1 MIPILYDSNETAFV
15 SNGLCRLKD
24 VISCTVTEE
33 RNSIYECDFEYPITG
48 ANYGLI
54 QCGRII
60 AVTHDETGD
69 IQPFD
74 IVSYSRPINGV
85 VTFHAVHIS
94 YRQSKLTVSGTNI
107 SSLTDALTLLT
118 TAKPTNPFGYWTD
131 KTSDA
136 LFSAA
141 DGVPRSVKQM
151 LGGMEGSILDC
162 YGGEYEWDKWTV
174 RLWKARGRARE
185 FTIRYGVNMMSYDE
199 DVDYSNTYTACIPFW
214 TGSGENS
221 ESIVVTGNM
230 VSSGVVP
237 YNGREACIPLNLTDK
252 FETQP
257 TSAQLEEL
265 AYKLMADKNVYIP
278 AQTIKVQFTRLQD
291 SPDYENYASLMECS
305 LCDSVNVM
313 FSDYDVS
320 GSFKIVKTTWN
331 VLKDRFDE
339 MELGTLSVTLQSALD
354 TSGTSPSV
362 SDVTIIKTAAEA
374 QNTANIA
381 NGILISMDEAARAA
395 NTTLEGIYADAEASK
410 NLLADMEDAATAAQ
424 TTLTGIYADAETAK
438 TQAASAL
445 SSASTALTAA
455 QSAQANADAALV
467 SLANVEDV
475 VGVLEWITAHGTMI
489 PNGNTALD
497 PAKVYFIVDNPN
509 GDYVVGGTHY
519 SIVSEPKAED
529 RTNYYTLSIDESVQN
544 YVATHVVVDT
554 EGLWLIP
561 DSGGN
566 KVLIA
571 TGAGS
576 SYTTAGTYIIGKVNG
591 VDTVFAKFAQD
602 GIDIGESSKPHLSIT
617 NQALTLLDVRGGTS
631 FEIHDY
637 RTGEYEVDES
647 FVGDGTK
654 TTFALIVKAIDT
666 SDMAVYVNGTLVTT
680 GITKTVNAVTF
691 NTAPTN
697 GSNIR
702 VLYQSQFASAAK
714 AYTIGKR
721 KNATDKGEYS
731 IALGYLATASG
742 DYSVAEGI
750 QTTASG
756 RDSHA
761 EGSQTTASGR
771 DSHAEGWISRAG
783 GLASHAQ
790 NYHTIASGDYQ
801 TALGK
806 FNAVETS
813 RAVII
818 GNGTA
823 DDARSNAL
831 TIDWNGDVNLVGQ
844 AKTSFKS
851 SIAMGSYGS
860 AQTTVPNFI
869 DEVRMSSGCCGSVSI
884 GTAYTKNGVTINAGW
899 YNFMYMPHRSGGVN
913 GSASG
918 DNCNYGNC
926 FLFGMNNTYGRF
938 IVRVSSGSIVEVA
951 QIYTSIERYTR
962 SNAGTLDWSNQ
973 ADGDAKVIMKSALA
987 FWNGAYNGTGS
998 NLKYSANGEI
1008 VGTNTGLGKT
1018 TWTPTSGSSYS
1029 NYGGCYY
1036 EKYGRVVHVHVGVS
1050 GLTTGTATNIY
1061 TLPSGYRPSSPVYAH
1076 GTGGAWNN
1084 IGYLE
1089 ISTAGVVTV
1098 RSQGTYCGA
1107 DITYL
1112 V

>member
-24 VISCTVTEE
+24 TISCTVTEE

-48 ANYGLI
+48 TNYDLI
-54 QCGRII
+54 KCGRII

-74 IVSYSRPINGV
+74 IVSFSRPINGV

-151 LGGMEGSILDC
+151 LGGTEGSILDC

-174 RLWKARGRARE
+174 RLWNARGRARE

-199 DVDYSNTYTACIPFW
+199 DVDYSDTYTACIPFW

-221 ESIVVTGNM
+221 ESIVITGNM

-237 YNGREACIPLNLTDK
+237 YNGHEACIPLDLTDK

-265 AYKLMADKNVYIP
+265 AYKLMSDKNVFIP
-278 AQTIKVQFTRLQD
+278 AQTIRVQFTRLQD

-381 NGILISMDEAARAA
+381 NGILISMDEAAQAA
-395 NTTLEGIYADAEASK
+395 NTTLEGIYADAENSK
-410 NLLADMEDAATAAQ
+410 NLLSDMEDAATAAQ

-467 SLANVEDV
+467 SLSNVEDV
-475 VGVLEWITAHGTMI
+475 VGVLEWITAHGTMTA
-489 PNGNTALD
+489 NGSTALD
-497 PAKVYFIVDNPN
+497 PAKVYFIVDAN

-519 SIVSEPKAED
+519 SIVAEPKDAD
-529 RTNYYTLSIDESVQN
+529 KTSYYILSVDESVQN

-576 SYTTAGTYIIGKVNG
+576 SYTTPGTYIIGKVNG
-591 VDTVFAKFAQD
+591 VDTVFAKFLQTGVTMNATNSTQIAHLGYGEGNAQS
-602 GIDIGESSKPHLSIT
+602 GTANKP
-617 NQALTLLDVRGGTS
+617 
-631 FEIHDY
+631 Y
-637 RTGEYEVDES
+637 
-647 FVGDGTK
+647 
-654 TTFALIVKAIDT
+654 
-666 SDMAVYVNGTLVTT
+666 
-680 GITKTVNAVTF
+680 
-691 NTAPTN
+691 
-697 GSNIR
+697 
-702 VLYQSQFASAAK
+702 
-714 AYTIGKR
+714 YTIGARRTTTTQYNPTSSYSVGDLCVYNNKVYVC
-721 KNATDKGEYS
+721 NTD
-731 IALGYLATASG
+731 ITTAEAWNSSHWQLLIG
-742 DYSVAEGI
+742 NNSVAEGSNAV
-750 QTTASG
+750 ASG
-756 RDSHA
+756 YCSHA
-761 EGSQTTASGR
+761 EGVGTYAIGLGGSHSEGMGTFATGV
-771 DSHAEGWISRAG
+771 DGSHAEGWLTKASGDTSHAEG
-783 GLASHAQ
+783 YKTTASEVYSHAEGHGAVANGASSHAQ
-790 NYHTIASGDYQ
+790 NLYTVANGDYQ

-806 FNAVETS
+806 YNVADSTS
-813 RAVII
+813 AVIL

-823 DDARSNAL
+823 DNARSNAL
-831 TIDWNGDVNLVGQ
+831 TIDWNGDVNLKGQ

-869 DEVRMSSGCCGSVSI
+869 DEVRMSSGCAGSVSI

-938 IVRVSSGSIVEVA
+938 IIRVSSGSIAEVA

-962 SNAGTLDWSNQ
+962 SSAGTLDWSSQ

-1029 NYGGCYY
+1029 SYGGCYY

-1050 GLTTGTATNIY
+1050 GLTTGTATVIY
-1061 TLPSGYRPSSPVYAH
+1061 TLPSGHRPSTTVFAH

-1084 IGYLE
+1084 IGYVE
-1089 ISTAGVVTV
+1089 IYSDGRISV

-1107 DITYL
+1107 DITFL
-1112 V
+1112 A

>member
-33 RNSIYECDFEYPITG
+33 RNSIYECNFEYPVIG
-48 ANYGLI
+48 ANYDLI

-74 IVSYSRPINGV
+74 IVSFSRPINGV

-151 LGGMEGSILDC
+151 LGGTEGSILDC

-174 RLWKARGRARE
+174 RLWNARGRARE

-221 ESIVVTGNM
+221 DSIVITGNM

-237 YNGREACIPLNLTDK
+237 YNGWEACIPLDLTDK
-252 FETQP
+252 FKTQP

-320 GSFKIVKTTWN
+320 GNFKIVKTTWN

-410 NLLADMEDAATAAQ
+410 NLLSDMEDAATAAQ

-467 SLANVEDV
+467 SLSNVEDV

-489 PNGNTALD
+489 PNGSTALD
-497 PAKVYFIVDNPN
+497 PAKVYFIVDPN
-509 GDYVVGGTHY
+509 GDYVVGGTRY

-529 RTNYYTLSIDESVQN
+529 RTSYYTLSIDESVQN
-544 YVATHVVVDT
+544 YVATHIVVDA

-561 DSGGN
+561 DAGGN

-576 SYTTAGTYIIGKVNG
+576 SYPTAGTYIIGKVNG
-591 VDTVFAKFAQD
+591 VDTVFAKFTTD
-602 GIDIGESSKPHLSIT
+602 G
-617 NQALTLLDVRGGTS
+617 
-631 FEIHDY
+631 
-637 RTGEYEVDES
+637 
-647 FVGDGTK
+647 
-654 TTFALIVKAIDT
+654 
-666 SDMAVYVNGTLVTT
+666 VTM
-680 GITKTVNAVTF
+680 
-691 NTAPTN
+691 
-697 GSNIR
+697 
-702 VLYQSQFASAAK
+702 
-714 AYTIGKR
+714 
-721 KNATDKGEYS
+721 NATNNTQ
-731 IALGYLATASG
+731 IAHLGYG
-742 DYSVAEGI
+742 
-750 QTTASG
+750 
-756 RDSHA
+756 
-761 EGSQTTASGR
+761 
-771 DSHAEGWISRAG
+771 
-783 GLASHAQ
+783 
-790 NYHTIASGDYQ
+790 
-801 TALGK
+801 
-806 FNAVETS
+806 
-813 RAVII
+813 
-818 GNGTA
+818 
-823 DDARSNAL
+823 
-831 TIDWNGDVNLVGQ
+831 
-844 AKTSFKS
+844 
-851 SIAMGSYGS
+851 
-860 AQTTVPNFI
+860 
-869 DEVRMSSGCCGSVSI
+869 
-884 GTAYTKNGVTINAGW
+884 
-899 YNFMYMPHRSGGVN
+899 
-913 GSASG
+913 
-918 DNCNYGNC
+918 
-926 FLFGMNNTYGRF
+926 
-938 IVRVSSGSIVEVA
+938 
-951 QIYTSIERYTR
+951 
-962 SNAGTLDWSNQ
+962 
-973 ADGDAKVIMKSALA
+973 
-987 FWNGAYNGTGS
+987 
-998 NLKYSANGEI
+998 
-1008 VGTNTGLGKT
+1008 
-1018 TWTPTSGSSYS
+1018 
-1029 NYGGCYY
+1029 
-1036 EKYGRVVHVHVGVS
+1036 
-1050 GLTTGTATNIY
+1050 
-1061 TLPSGYRPSSPVYAH
+1061 
-1076 GTGGAWNN
+1076 
-1084 IGYLE
+1084 
-1089 ISTAGVVTV
+1089 
-1098 RSQGTYCGA
+1098 
-1107 DITYL
+1107 
-1112 V
+1112 

>member
-151 LGGMEGSILDC
+151 LGGTEGSILDC

-174 RLWKARGRARE
+174 RLWNARGRARE

-199 DVDYSNTYTACIPFW
+199 DVDYSDTYTACIPFW

-362 SDVTIIKTAAEA
+362 SDVTIIKAAAEA

-381 NGILISMDEAARAA
+381 NGILISMDEAAQAA
-395 NTTLEGIYADAEASK
+395 HTTLEGIYADAENSK
-410 NLLADMEDAATAAQ
+410 NLLSDMEDAATAAQ

-475 VGVLEWITAHGTMI
+475 VGVLDWITAHGTMTA
-489 PNGNTALD
+489 NGSAALD
-497 PAKVYFIVDNPN
+497 PSKVYFIRDNN
-509 GDYVVGGTHY
+509 GDYHVGSYYY
-519 SIVSEPKAED
+519 SIVSQPKAED
-529 RTNYYTLSIDESVQN
+529 RTSYYTLSVDESVQN
-544 YVATHVVVDT
+544 YVATHIVVDT

-576 SYTTAGTYIIGKVNG
+576 VYTTAGTYIIGKVNG
-591 VDTVFAKFAQD
+591 VDTVFAKFTQSGTTMTTKDSNGNVVEIAHLGYGSGNAQS
-602 GIDIGESSKPHLSIT
+602 GTANKP
-617 NQALTLLDVRGGTS
+617 
-631 FEIHDY
+631 Y
-637 RTGEYEVDES
+637 
-647 FVGDGTK
+647 
-654 TTFALIVKAIDT
+654 
-666 SDMAVYVNGTLVTT
+666 
-680 GITKTVNAVTF
+680 
-691 NTAPTN
+691 
-697 GSNIR
+697 
-702 VLYQSQFASAAK
+702 
-714 AYTIGKR
+714 YTIGGRRTTTTQYNPTSTYSVGDLCVYNNKVYVC
-721 KNATDKGEYS
+721 NTD
-731 IALGYLATASG
+731 ITTAEAWNSSHWQLLIG
-742 DYSVAEGI
+742 NNSVAEGSNAV
-750 QTTASG
+750 ASG
-756 RDSHA
+756 YCSHA
-761 EGSQTTASGR
+761 EGAGTYAIGLGGSHSEGMGTFATGADG
-771 DSHAEGWISRAG
+771 SHAEGWLTKASGDTSHAEG
-783 GLASHAQ
+783 YKTTASEVYSHAEGHGAVANGASSHAQ
-790 NYHTIASGDYQ
+790 NLYTVANGDYQ

-806 FNAVETS
+806 YNVADTTS
-813 RAVII
+813 AVII

-823 DDARSNAL
+823 DNARSNAL
-831 TIDWNGDVNLVGQ
+831 TIDWNGDVNLKGQ

-851 SIAMGSYGS
+851 SIAMGSYQ
-860 AQTTVPNFI
+860 AVATTVDGLAN
-869 DEVRMSSGCCGSVSI
+869 EVRFSSGCAGSVSI
-884 GTAYTKNGVTINAGW
+884 GTAYTKDNITVSARW
-899 YNFMYMPHRSGGVN
+899 YNFLYIPHRSGGVN

-918 DNCNYGNC
+918 DNCNYGH
-926 FLFGMNNTYGRF
+926 LMLLGMT
-938 IVRVSSGSIVEVA
+938 GSTVDIYDVWLNGSNGA
-951 QIYTSIERYTR
+951 ISKLSKYYTSADRYTR
-962 SNAGTLDWSNQ
+962 SNAGTLDWSSQ

-1029 NYGGCYY
+1029 SYGGCYY

-1050 GLTTGTATNIY
+1050 GLTANTATVVY
-1061 TLPSGYRPSSPVYAH
+1061 TLPSSHRPSSTVFAH

-1084 IGYLE
+1084 IGYVE
-1089 ISTAGVVTV
+1089 IYSDGRISV
-1098 RSQGTYCGA
+1098 RSQGAYCGA
-1107 DITYL
+1107 DITFL
-1112 V
+1112 A

>member
-33 RNSIYECDFEYPITG
+33 RNSIYECNFEYPVTG
-48 ANYGLI
+48 ANYDLI

-74 IVSYSRPINGV
+74 IVSFSRPINGV

-151 LGGMEGSILDC
+151 LGGTEGSILDC

-174 RLWKARGRARE
+174 RLWNARGRARE

-199 DVDYSNTYTACIPFW
+199 DVDYSDTYTACIPFW

-237 YNGREACIPLNLTDK
+237 YNGRESCIPLDLTDK

-257 TSAQLEEL
+257 TSEQLEEL
-265 AYKLMADKNVYIP
+265 AYNLMADKKVFIP
-278 AQTIKVQFTRLQD
+278 AQTIRVKFARLQD

-313 FSDYDVS
+313 FFDYDVS

-362 SDVTIIKTAAEA
+362 SDVTIIKAAAEA

-410 NLLADMEDAATAAQ
+410 NLLSDMEDAATAAQ

-475 VGVLEWITAHGTMI
+475 VGVLDWITAHGTMT
-489 PNGNTALD
+489 PNGSTALD
-497 PAKVYFIVDNPN
+497 PAKVYFIVDAN

-519 SIVSEPKAED
+519 SIVAEPKDAD
-529 RTNYYTLSIDESVQN
+529 KTSYYTLSIDESVQN

-591 VDTVFAKFAQD
+591 VDTVFAKFTTDGATMKATNSTQIAHLGYGEGVAESGTTTAPYYTLGERGVATEAYSSSSAYEVGDMCLYNGNQD
-602 GIDIGESSKPHLSIT
+602 VCKVAI
-617 NQALTLLDVRGGTS
+617 N
-631 FEIHDY
+631 
-637 RTGEYEVDES
+637 TGEA
-647 FVGDGTK
+647 F
-654 TTFALIVKAIDT
+654 TFSHWQLAIGNY
-666 SDMAVYVNGTLVTT
+666 SVVEGVNGQITDMGVTT
-680 GITKTVNAVTF
+680 IF
-691 NTAPTN
+691 PI
-697 GSNIR
+697 S
-702 VLYQSQFASAAK
+702 
-714 AYTIGKR
+714 
-721 KNATDKGEYS
+721 
-731 IALGYLATASG
+731 ASG
-742 DYSVAEGI
+742 YV
-750 QTTASG
+750 
-756 RDSHA
+756 SHA
-761 EGSQTTASGR
+761 EGLATSAIGSF
-771 DSHAEGWISRAG
+771 SHAEGHTAKAIGYASHAEGEDTIASDFRAHAEG
-783 GLASHAQ
+783 YGSEANGSNSHAQ
-790 NYHTIASGDYQ
+790 NKGTIANGIDQ
-801 TALGK
+801 TALGRY
-806 FNAVETS
+806 NVEDTTS
-813 RAVII
+813 AVII
-818 GNGTA
+818 GNGTGGGSE
-823 DDARSNAL
+823 RSNAL
-831 TIDWNGDVNLVGQ
+831 TIDWNGDVNLKGQ

-851 SIAMGSYGS
+851 SIAMGSYQ
-860 AQTTVPNFI
+860 AVATTVDGLAN
-869 DEVRMSSGCCGSVSI
+869 EVRFSSGCAGSANI
-884 GTAYTKNGVTINAGW
+884 TTAYTKDNITVSARW
-899 YNFMYMPHRSGGVN
+899 YNFFYIPHRSGGVN

-918 DNCNYGNC
+918 DNCNYGH
-926 FLFGMNNTYGRF
+926 LMLLGMTGSTADIYDIWLNGNNGAISKLSKY
-938 IVRVSSGSIVEVA
+938 
-951 QIYTSIERYTR
+951 YTSADRYTR

-1050 GLTTGTATNIY
+1050 GLTTGTSTNIY
-1061 TLPSGYRPSSPVYAH
+1061 TLPSSHRPSSPVYAH

-1098 RSQGTYCGA
+1098 RSQGAYCGA

>member
-24 VISCTVTEE
+24 AISCTVTEE

-48 ANYGLI
+48 ANYDLI
-54 QCGRII
+54 KCGRII

-74 IVSYSRPINGV
+74 IVSFSRPINGV

-107 SSLTDALTLLT
+107 DSLTDALTLLT

-151 LGGMEGSILDC
+151 LGGTEGSILDC

-174 RLWKARGRARE
+174 RLWNARGRARE

-221 ESIVVTGNM
+221 DSIVITGNM

-237 YNGREACIPLNLTDK
+237 YNGREACIPLDLTDK

-265 AYKLMADKNVYIP
+265 AYNLMADKNVFIP
-278 AQTIKVQFTRLQD
+278 AQTIRVQFTRLQD

-320 GSFKIVKTTWN
+320 GSFKIVKTTWD

-362 SDVTIIKTAAEA
+362 SDVTIIKAAAEA

-410 NLLADMEDAATAAQ
+410 NLLSDMEDAATAAQ

-475 VGVLEWITAHGTMI
+475 VGVLDWITAHGTMTA
-489 PNGNTALD
+489 NGSAALD
-497 PAKVYFIVDNPN
+497 PSKVYFIRDNN
-509 GDYVVGGTHY
+509 GDYHVGSYYY

-529 RTNYYTLSIDESVQN
+529 RTDYYTLSVDESVQN
-544 YVATHVVVDT
+544 YVATHIVVDA

-591 VDTVFAKFAQD
+591 VDTVFAKFLQTGVTMNATNSTQIAHLGYGEGNAESGTATAPYFIF
-602 GIDIGESSKPHLSIT
+602 GIPRS
-617 NQALTLLDVRGGTS
+617 
-631 FEIHDY
+631 
-637 RTGEYEVDES
+637 
-647 FVGDGTK
+647 
-654 TTFALIVKAIDT
+654 
-666 SDMAVYVNGTLVTT
+666 GTLGNYSVSE
-680 GITKTVNAVTF
+680 GW
-691 NTAPTN
+691 
-697 GSNIR
+697 S
-702 VLYQSQFASAAK
+702 SAARGY
-714 AYTIGKR
+714 ASHAEGYAT
-721 KNATDKGEYS
+721 NATGPYS
-731 IALGYLATASG
+731 HAEGGLVVASGSSSHAEGNSTTASG
-742 DYSVAEGI
+742 DDA
-750 QTTASG
+750 
-756 RDSHA
+756 HA
-761 EGSQTTASGR
+761 EGFYSTAQG
-771 DSHAEGWISRAG
+771 DS
-783 GLASHAQ
+783 SHAQ
-790 NYHTIASGDYQ
+790 NYNTIANGNYQ

-806 FNAVETS
+806 YNVADTTS
-813 RAVII
+813 AVII

-823 DDARSNAL
+823 DNARSNAL
-831 TIDWNGDVNLVGQ
+831 TVDWNGDVNLKGQ

-860 AQTTVPNFI
+860 SQTTVPNFI

-962 SNAGTLDWSNQ
+962 SNAGTLDWSSQ

-1050 GLTTGTATNIY
+1050 GLTAGTSTNIY
-1061 TLPSGYRPSSPVYAH
+1061 TLPSSHRPSSPVYAH

-1098 RSQGTYCGA
+1098 RSQGAYCGA

>member
-33 RNSIYECDFEYPITG
+33 RNSIYECNFEYPVTG
-48 ANYGLI
+48 ANYDLI

-74 IVSYSRPINGV
+74 IVSFSRPINGV

-151 LGGMEGSILDC
+151 LGGTEGSILDC

-174 RLWKARGRARE
+174 RLWNARGRARE

-199 DVDYSNTYTACIPFW
+199 DVDYSDTYTACIPFW

-221 ESIVVTGNM
+221 ESIVITGNM

-278 AQTIKVQFTRLQD
+278 SQTIKVQFTRLQD

-320 GSFKIVKTTWN
+320 GNFKIVKTKWN

-362 SDVTIIKTAAEA
+362 SDVTIIKAAAEA

-467 SLANVEDV
+467 SLSNVEDV
-475 VGVLEWITAHGTMI
+475 VGVLEWITAHGTMTA
-489 PNGNTALD
+489 NGSAALD
-497 PAKVYFIVDNPN
+497 PSKVYFIVDNPN

-529 RTNYYTLSIDESVQN
+529 RTSYYTLSVDESVQN
-544 YVATHVVVDT
+544 YIATHVVVDA

-571 TGAGS
+571 TGVGS

-591 VDTVFAKFAQD
+591 VDTVFARFTTD
-602 GIDIGESSKPHLSIT
+602 GVTMNATNNTQIAHLGYGMGT
-617 NQALTLLDVRGGTS
+617 AEEGTGTAPYYMLGTRDVGTDVGTYS
-631 FEIHDY
+631 TSATY
-637 RTGEYEVDES
+637 N
-647 FVGDGTK
+647 VGDVCYYNSEIYRCKTAITTPEAWNSSHWEIAIGNYSVLEGAQNLSSGYCSHAEGAYTK
-654 TTFALIVKAIDT
+654 ATGYASHAEGGNFGAPRNGSRAKGICSHAEGGATEA
-666 SDMAVYVNGTLVTT
+666 NGTC
-680 GITKTVNAVTF
+680 
-691 NTAPTN
+691 
-697 GSNIR
+697 
-702 VLYQSQFASAAK
+702 
-714 AYTIGKR
+714 
-721 KNATDKGEYS
+721 
-731 IALGYLATASG
+731 
-742 DYSVAEGI
+742 
-750 QTTASG
+750 
-756 RDSHA
+756 SHA
-761 EGSQTTASGR
+761 EGSWSEASGN
-771 DSHAEGWISRAG
+771 H
-783 GLASHAQ
+783 SHAQ
-790 NYHTIASGDYQ
+790 NNHTIANGDNQ

-806 FNAVETS
+806 YNVADTTS
-813 RAVII
+813 AVII

-823 DDARSNAL
+823 DNARSNAL
-831 TIDWNGDVNLVGQ
+831 TIDWNGDVNLTGQ

-851 SIAMGSYGS
+851 SIAMGSYQ
-860 AQTTVPNFI
+860 AVATTVDGLV
-869 DEVRMSSGCCGSVSI
+869 DEVRYSSGCAGSVSI
-884 GTAYTKNGVTINAGW
+884 GTAYTANSVTITAGW

-918 DNCNYGNC
+918 DNCNYGNLL
-926 FLFGMNNTYGRF
+926 LFGMNNTYGRF
-938 IVRVSSGSIVEVA
+938 VVRVSSGAIAEVCKLL
-951 QIYTSIERYTR
+951 TSLDRYTR
-962 SNAGTLDWSNQ
+962 SSAGGLDWTNNTE
-973 ADGDAKVIMKSALA
+973 GDTKVIMKSALA
-987 FWNGAYNGTGS
+987 FWNGSYNGTTS
-998 NLKYSANGEI
+998 NLSRCVSGAIIGD
-1008 VGTNTGLGKT
+1008 NTSIGKT

-1050 GLTTGTATNIY
+1050 GLTAGTSTNIY
-1061 TLPSGYRPSSPVYAH
+1061 TLPSSHRPSSPVYAH

-1098 RSQGTYCGA
+1098 RSQGVYCGA
-1107 DITYL
+1107 DITFL
-1112 V
+1112 A